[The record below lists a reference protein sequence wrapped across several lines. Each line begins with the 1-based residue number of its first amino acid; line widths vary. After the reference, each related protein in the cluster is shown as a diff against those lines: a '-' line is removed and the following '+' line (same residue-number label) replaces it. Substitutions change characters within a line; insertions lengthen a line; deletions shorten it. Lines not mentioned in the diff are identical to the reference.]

1 ICLVLSFVFG
11 VVLYRI
17 SIKAA
22 ISSTRT
28 PELVRRYSPHVASIT
43 GACINLVVIIA
54 LSSLYERLAIWLT
67 DYEIHRTE
75 KDYENAL
82 TLKMFLFQFVNF
94 YASIFYI
101 AFIKPWFANP
111 PGVESYKIGKY
122 KTEECEASGCLAEL
136 SIQLLVILVGK
147 QVINNLFEVGMVK
160 FWTFF
165 RKILVHRNAFKQ
177 MRYRRHHT
185 LHWYSKR
192 PQEDDFMLERWTT
205 TTLFYEYLEL

>member
-1 ICLVLSFVFG
+1 MRRFSIIKKHRLLSVAVQLLRLHKILVNYNTICLVLSFVFG

-28 PELVRRYSPHVASIT
+28 PEFVRRYSPHVASIT
-43 GACINLVVIIA
+43 GAIINLIVIIA

-101 AFIKPWFANP
+101 AFIKPWFTNP
-111 PGVESYKIGKY
+111 PG
-122 KTEECEASGCLAEL
+122 
-136 SIQLLVILVGK
+136 
-147 QVINNLFEVGMVK
+147 
-160 FWTFF
+160 
-165 RKILVHRNAFKQ
+165 
-177 MRYRRHHT
+177 
-185 LHWYSKR
+185 
-192 PQEDDFMLERWTT
+192 
-205 TTLFYEYLEL
+205 